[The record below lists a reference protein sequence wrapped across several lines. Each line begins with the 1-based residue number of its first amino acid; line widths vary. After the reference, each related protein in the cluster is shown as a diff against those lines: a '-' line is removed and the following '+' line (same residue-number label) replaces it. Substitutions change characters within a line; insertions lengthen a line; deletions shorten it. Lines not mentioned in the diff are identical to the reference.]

1 MDNEQRTALVILDF
15 DGTLVDTRDDIVDG
29 INQALDDL
37 GLPRR
42 PGPEIAGFIGRGVET
57 LVARSLPPGH
67 EDLRLPMLE
76 RFRARYSNCF
86 DHTARLYPG
95 VPEVL
100 ETLRQRDVQLAVAS
114 NKPSLFLVKLLE
126 KFDLRTRFM
135 AVLGGD
141 TMDHKKPDPWSVRH
155 ICTLSR
161 VPPEQTLMVGDM
173 RYDVETGVNAGT
185 RTCGVLYGYGS
196 AEELREAGADHLVP
210 TFPDVLPLVH

>member
-42 PGPEIAGFIGRGVET
+42 PGPEIAGFIGRGVEI

-76 RFRARYSNCF
+76 RFRARYSIIF

-95 VPEVL
+95 VPESL
-100 ETLRQRDVQLAVAS
+100 ETMRQRDVQLAVAS

-141 TMDHKKPDPWSVRH
+141 NMDHKKPDPWSVRH

-173 RYDVETGVNAGT
+173 RYDVETGVNAGA

-196 AEELREAGADHLVP
+196 AEELRDAGADHLVT
-210 TFPDVLPLVH
+210 TFPDVLPLVP

>member
-1 MDNEQRTALVILDF
+1 MEHEQRTALVILDF

-57 LVARSLPPGH
+57 LAALSLPPGRD
-67 EDLRLPMLE
+67 DLLLPMLE
-76 RFRARYSNCF
+76 RFRVRYGSCF
-86 DHTARLYPG
+86 DQTARLYPG
-95 VPEVL
+95 VPEGL
-100 ETLRQRDVQLAVAS
+100 ETMRQRDVQLAVAS

-126 KFDLRTRFM
+126 KFDLRSRFM

-141 TMDHKKPDPWSVRH
+141 SMDRKKPDPWSVRH

-196 AEELREAGADHLVP
+196 AEELRDAGADHLAP
-210 TFPDVLPLVH
+210 SFPDVLPLVH